1 MPRNSPRPM
10 RTQLTFTREDPVTGD
25 ELATLVAIVRY
36 DPGSDNRITRDG
48 PEVGDAESITCDSYR
63 VTGQADQTNRC
74 YWRSS
79 TKIIRL
85 DRLGTTDRGRH
96 EANPDDS

>member
-63 VTGQADQTNRC
+63 VTGQADQAWVDSILEDEQVLLEKFHEDNPPGPLG
-74 YWRSS
+74 Y
-79 TKIIRL
+79 
-85 DRLGTTDRGRH
+85 DR
-96 EANPDDS
+96 